1 MTGPSIRCPQCG
13 EPLEQG
19 GVCPCG
25 LDPTLLFAVV
35 DTAERLAHQAAAH
48 AAAGQ
53 WQEAAG
59 AAAESLRLRARE
71 NDLAALVL
79 LAARVAGASGGPA
92 SVPEPDPQKLPEK
105 LREASARVVSS
116 VRQLR
121 GLGHDHTGSGE
132 ELRAALEEISTRWG
146 GLAWLVP
153 RAGTP
158 RTGAA
163 KGRQQRW
170 VLIAGFA
177 VVLVI
182 GLVGGTFVS
191 RGVGGRAVRSEVETP
206 KPAEPQP
213 APNNAAT
220 SALEHE
226 VATLRRESE
235 RLQSRGA
242 LQAAILRSDW
252 AGAAAALRSMPEA
265 KRDDVVREA
274 VPSSLGRR
282 LYLAAL
288 DASRAGAFDEAAA
301 LFRAS
306 LAISPGSA
314 YFRDD
319 ALYYQ
324 ARALQRL
331 GKSAEAVVTY
341 TRLIEEWPGSAYL
354 EDARRFRAELEE
366 RQP

>member
-1 MTGPSIRCPQCG
+1 MLPELRCPQCG
-13 EPLEQG
+13 EPLERG
-19 GVCPCG
+19 GVCQCG

-35 DTAERLAHQAAAH
+35 ESAERLARQAAAL
-48 AAAGQ
+48 AGAGQ
-53 WQEAAG
+53 WQEAAN
-59 AAAESLRLRARE
+59 AAAESLRLQTSG

-92 SVPEPDPQKLPEK
+92 SVPEPDPQKLPET
-105 LREASARVVSS
+105 LREASDRVVTS

-121 GLGHDHTGSGE
+121 GLGRDKTATGE
-132 ELRAALEEISTRWG
+132 ELRTALEEISTQWG
-146 GLAWLVP
+146 GLAWLDP
-153 RAGTP
+153 RAGAQGA
-158 RTGAA
+158 GAA
-163 KGRQQRW
+163 TGLRQRW

-177 VVLVI
+177 VVLAI

-191 RGVGGRAVRSEVETP
+191 RGVGGRAGRVEVETP
-206 KPAEPQP
+206 KSAEPQP
-213 APNNAAT
+213 VPENATT
-220 SALEHE
+220 SALKHE
-226 VATLRRESE
+226 VATLQRESE

-252 AGAAAALRSMPEA
+252 TGAAAALRSMPEA
-265 KRDDVVREA
+265 ERDGIIREA
-274 VPSSLGRR
+274 IPANQGRR
-282 LYLAAL
+282 IYLAAL
-288 DASRAGAFDEAAA
+288 DASRVGAFDDAAV

-306 LAISPGSA
+306 LAISPDSA
-314 YFRDD
+314 YFHDD

-341 TRLIEEWPGSAYL
+341 TLLIEGWPGSTYV
-354 EDARRFRAELEE
+354 EDAQRFRVELEK